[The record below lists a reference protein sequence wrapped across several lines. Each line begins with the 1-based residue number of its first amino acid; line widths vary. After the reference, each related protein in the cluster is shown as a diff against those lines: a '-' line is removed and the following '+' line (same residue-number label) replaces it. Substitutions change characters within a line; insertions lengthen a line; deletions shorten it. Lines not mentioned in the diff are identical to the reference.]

1 MFGMNHSELDTRIE
15 RNEDFKE
22 LKDKVSGLD
31 NIIPSL
37 MTRVSTNINE
47 IKKQPFHTIND
58 INEYARMD
66 QRNALSSKIV
76 GLN

>member
-1 MFGMNHSELDTRIE
+1 MFGINHSELDTRLE

-22 LKDKVSGLD
+22 LKDTVSGLD
-31 NIIPSL
+31 NVIPSL
-37 MTRVSTNINE
+37 MTRVSTNVNE
-47 IKKQPFHTIND
+47 IKKQTQD
-58 INEYARMD
+58 IQDYIGMD